1 MDKRLVILWWIVVFF
16 LFFTPNLYAQVLT
29 ESEKEALQRRVKDK
43 VDEYQFYLGQLAD
56 KQSTSLEV
64 KNNAFNLAIK
74 LFIGECNDYQVFNT
88 ETNTPQFKA
97 AVRMETSSK
106 NSVQKRRKR
115 MKLYLDNLRHN
126 KSYTQIEITDADVV
140 RVDNIYKV
148 GDHYECMAYF
158 CQKFVGYRDGRVIYS
173 DVTTKKV
180 SVYIEAI
187 EIPMPDGST
196 QKIWNALLGDIYVV
210 STE

>member
-1 MDKRLVILWWIVVFF
+1 
-16 LFFTPNLYAQVLT
+16 
-29 ESEKEALQRRVKDK
+29 
-43 VDEYQFYLGQLAD
+43 
-56 KQSTSLEV
+56 
-64 KNNAFNLAIK
+64 
-74 LFIGECNDYQVFNT
+74 
-88 ETNTPQFKA
+88 
-97 AVRMETSSK
+97 
-106 NSVQKRRKR
+106 
-115 MKLYLDNLRHN
+115 
-126 KSYTQIEITDADVV
+126 
-140 RVDNIYKV
+140 
-148 GDHYECMAYF
+148 MAYF